1 MYYNMMSIIK
11 ILLIVFLFKNNTA
24 RGNLTELMS
33 QFLLFLNDV
42 FETQMGINYIK
53 TKEEEEE
60 LDDQELDDQE
70 LDDDELDDDELE
82 KDEKEEE
89 KELEVKEEE
98 KELEQVKELEVKEV
112 EVVKEIIKFE
122 DKYLKKFKEFKNEYS
137 FTEEEQQLE
146 KNKYDEL
153 LSEFNKLKTDGLKE
167 TTTKL
172 NIIQSIF
179 DKGGNNTIEG
189 IEEITKYYNI
199 EIEYDDEPEAY
210 DLQEL
215 INELTEVK
223 GELTLKIEELNN
235 MVISETELIE
245 KSKQYILDK
254 KLDNFINNYV
264 IDMTPMGNVYM
275 RYNNNKKSFEY
286 FSNNT
291 IPYRYLEPVGRKYVI
306 TYFCKP
312 LFIDIEEE
320 LKKAQQKKDD
330 DKAKKDEEA
339 KEKEDLILASGKTQS
354 LNGKEKDIYTKMKSY
369 NNESVS
375 IAMMKGKN
383 RQSNNTPLPPQIRA
397 NLPNVN
403 ASVAPDKMLLK
414 EHANRYTW
422 EGRTANLPIVK
433 KVEKKHVDKNYE
445 MSFADFKKMR
455 QKQ

>member
-1 MYYNMMSIIK
+1 M
-11 ILLIVFLFKNNTA
+11 L
-24 RGNLTELMS
+24 ES
-33 QFLLFLNDV
+33 Q
-42 FETQMGINYIK
+42 
-53 TKEEEEE
+53 
-60 LDDQELDDQE
+60 
-70 LDDDELDDDELE
+70 
-82 KDEKEEE
+82 
-89 KELEVKEEE
+89 
-98 KELEQVKELEVKEV
+98 
-112 EVVKEIIKFE
+112 
-122 DKYLKKFKEFKNEYS
+122 
-137 FTEEEQQLE
+137 
-146 KNKYDEL
+146 KYDEL
-153 LSEFNKLKTDGLKE
+153 KSVFNKEQELGLKE

-172 NIIQSIF
+172 DRVQEVF
-179 DKGGNNTIEG
+179 YKGGITSAAG
-189 IEEITKYYNI
+189 IEEITRYYNI
-199 EIEYDDEPEAY
+199 EAEYEDDPDDY
-210 DLQEL
+210 DMREL
-215 INELTEVK
+215 ITELSEIRDELTHKYKEFSDMVFS
-223 GELTLKIEELNN
+223 EEEAR
-235 MVISETELIE
+235 VAA
-245 KSKQYILDK
+245 KQHVLSK
-254 KLDNFINNYV
+254 KLDGFINNY
-264 IDMTPMGNVYM
+264 IIEMTPLGNVYM
-275 RYNNNKKSFEY
+275 RYNNDKKSFEY

>member
-1 MYYNMMSIIK
+1 MYYNMTALIR
-11 ILLIVFLFKNNTA
+11 ILLIVFLFTNSTMRSKMSDLLIDFFKYMEDAFERRVGEIYNN
-24 RGNLTELMS
+24 R
-33 QFLLFLNDV
+33 
-42 FETQMGINYIK
+42 IY
-53 TKEEEEE
+53 
-60 LDDQELDDQE
+60 
-70 LDDDELDDDELE
+70 DDESEETEETDKKDDK
-82 KDEKEEE
+82 KDDKDKKEE
-89 KELEVKEEE
+89 KEDDKKEEKK
-98 KELEQVKELEVKEV
+98 KE
-112 EVVKEIIKFE
+112 IKFE
-122 DKYLKKFKEFKNEYS
+122 DKYLEKFKNFKNEYY
-137 FTEEEQQLE
+137 FTEEEKLLE
-146 KNKYDEL
+146 SQKYDEL
-153 LSEFNKLKTDGLKE
+153 KSVFNKEQELGLKE

-172 NIIQSIF
+172 DRVQEVF
-179 DKGGNNTIEG
+179 YKGGITSAAG
-189 IEEITKYYNI
+189 IEEITRYYNI
-199 EIEYDDEPEAY
+199 EAEYEDDPDDY
-210 DLQEL
+210 DMREL
-215 INELTEVK
+215 ITELSEIRDELTHKYKEFSDMVFS
-223 GELTLKIEELNN
+223 EEEARVAAQQHVL
-235 MVISETELIE
+235 S
-245 KSKQYILDK
+245 K
-254 KLDNFINNYV
+254 KLDGFINNY
-264 IDMTPMGNVYM
+264 IIEMTPLGNVYM
-275 RYNNNKKSFEY
+275 RYNNDKKSFEY

>member
-1 MYYNMMSIIK
+1 MMSIIK

-98 KELEQVKELEVKEV
+98 KELEQVKEEEKELEQVKEAVKELEVKEV

-167 TTTKL
+167 TITKM

-291 IPYRYLEPVGRKYVI
+291 IPYRYLEPVGRKYVM

-312 LFIDIEEE
+312 LFVDIEDE
-320 LKKAQQKKDD
+320 LKKAQI
-330 DKAKKDEEA
+330 KKDEEKEIKDE
-339 KEKEDLILASGKTQS
+339 KEKE
-354 LNGKEKDIYTKMKSY
+354 KDKDKSKDVFARLKSY
-369 NNESVS
+369 NKDSVN
-375 IAMMKGKN
+375 MMTKN
-383 RQSNNTPLPPQIRA
+383 RQSSNMPLPPQIKA

-403 ASVAPDKMLLK
+403 TSSDNMLLK

-422 EGRTANLPIVK
+422 EGRLANLSMLK
-433 KVEKKHVDKNYE
+433 KIEKKFVDKNYE
-445 MSFADFKKMR
+445 MSFAEFKKLQMT
-455 QKQ
+455 K

>member
-24 RGNLTELMS
+24 RGNLIELMS
-33 QFLLFLNDV
+33 QFLLYLNDV
-42 FETQMGINYIK
+42 FETQMGIT
-53 TKEEEEE
+53 TKEEE
-60 LDDQELDDQE
+60 LDDE
-70 LDDDELDDDELE
+70 ELE
-82 KDEKEEE
+82 DEDEELEDEDEELEE
-89 KELEVKEEE
+89 KELEE
-98 KELEQVKELEVKEV
+98 KEVVKELKEVVKELK

-167 TTTKL
+167 TITKL

-199 EIEYDDEPEAY
+199 EIEYDDEPESY

-291 IPYRYLEPVGRKYVI
+291 IPYRYLEPVGRKYVM

-312 LFIDIEEE
+312 LFVDIEEE
-320 LKKAQQKKDD
+320 LKKAQI
-330 DKAKKDEEA
+330 KKDEEKEIKDE
-339 KEKEDLILASGKTQS
+339 KEKE
-354 LNGKEKDIYTKMKSY
+354 KEKDKDKSKDVFARLKSY
-369 NNESVS
+369 NKDSVN
-375 IAMMKGKN
+375 MMTKN
-383 RQSNNTPLPPQIRA
+383 RQSSNMPLPPQIKA
-397 NLPNVN
+397 KLPNVN
-403 ASVAPDKMLLK
+403 TSSDNMLLK

-422 EGRTANLPIVK
+422 EGRLANLSMLK
-433 KVEKKHVDKNYE
+433 KIEKKFVDKNYE
-445 MSFADFKKMR
+445 MSFADFKKLQMT
-455 QKQ
+455 K